1 MAFHVLSS
9 PSTLSAVRRPR
20 THPCSLVGSFL
31 SPRTAST
38 LVGSACTHVRRS
50 ASCPARA
57 DATTSTARS
66 LLENHTDGN
75 DVDRLSIDREIA
87 SLALPALGALALDPI
102 LSLVDTAFIGR
113 LGGAAPIAG
122 LGIASI
128 VLSISFSVF
137 NFLAMATTPLV
148 ANAVRSRAIKLS
160 AISQP
165 ELIDESSSASSHR
178 GMAQG
183 AASRVITAGFFLS
196 VSIGLASGSFIVL
209 KAPAMCAMLG
219 ASPAVLPHAVAYL
232 RARAVV
238 APVVLVSYVG
248 NGAFRGLK
256 DTRTPFII
264 AAVANMANLIL
275 DPLLIFTFDM
285 GIRGAAV
292 ATSVSQVI
300 AVVLMLASLV
310 RNGHLRSEDLR
321 RIPLAGEII
330 PFLSAGVA
338 LTIRTLSILGTVAY
352 ATATASTLGTA
363 SLAAFEITRQMFV
376 LHAMVLDSIA
386 AAAQAMVSSFL
397 AQGAMVRARVAA
409 NRSLQLGAIFGA
421 CIGIIAVS
429 LGSALPGLFT
439 SDPEIRSLAVSCI
452 RVASICT
459 PLNGAVFALDGVLAA
474 ARDYSFMAVA
484 IAVAGFVAV
493 IALTA
498 VRWAGGGVAAVW
510 GGLNVLMLA
519 RAAVLIFR
527 YSSRSSPVT
536 PRRNIMPEKH

>member
-1 MAFHVLSS
+1 MAFQVLSA
-9 PSTLSAVRRPR
+9 PLALSAIRRPR
-20 THPCSLVGSFL
+20 TQPCVLIRSVFT
-31 SPRTAST
+31 PRAAAFV
-38 LVGSACTHVRRS
+38 LGRVCGYGRGPAPR
-50 ASCPARA
+50 PART
-57 DATTSTARS
+57 DPSKATVHS
-66 LLENHTDGN
+66 LLDNHVDGN
-75 DVDRLSIDREIA
+75 ESDRRSIDREIA

-148 ANAVRSRAIKLS
+148 ANALRSSANKLS

-165 ELIDESSSASSHR
+165 EFVDGSSASSQP
-178 GMAQG
+178 GIEPG

-196 VSIGLASGSFIVL
+196 ISIGLASGSFIVL
-209 KAPAMCAMLG
+209 KAHAICSMLG

-238 APVVLVSYVG
+238 APVVLLSYVG

-256 DTRTPFII
+256 DTKTPFFI
-264 AAVANMANLIL
+264 AAVANVVNLIL

-292 ATSVSQVI
+292 ATSISQII
-300 AVVLMLASLV
+300 AVALMLASLL
-310 RNGHLRSEDLR
+310 RSGHLRSEDIR
-321 RIPLAGEII
+321 RIPLVGEII
-330 PFLSAGVA
+330 PFLSAGIA

-397 AQGAMVRARVAA
+397 AQGAMMQARVVA
-409 NRSLQLGAIFGA
+409 NRSLQLGALFGA
-421 CIGIIAVS
+421 FIGISAVT
-429 LGSALPGLFT
+429 LGSSLPGLFT
-439 SDPEIRSLAVSCI
+439 SDPEIRRLAVSCI

-519 RAAVLIFR
+519 RAIVMIFR
-527 YSSRSSPVT
+527 YTSRSSPVT
-536 PRRNIMPEKH
+536 SRRDIMAEKN